1 MAIFF
6 LTLGGIAVLMLIMAV
21 GVIFKRKPLRGSC
34 GGAEIWD
41 CDGDDLT
48 CGACPNREK
57 KRSAAQVANSDEGPA
72 ERLRRLTSEG

>member
-1 MAIFF
+1 MTIFL
-6 LTLGGIAVLMLIMAV
+6 LTLGGFAVLMLIMAV
-21 GVIFKRKPLRGSC
+21 GVIFNRKPLRGSC

-57 KRSAAQVANSDEGPA
+57 KRAAAELAKSGSTSA
-72 ERLRRLTSEG
+72 